1 MITFQEARK
10 IAEKLGLTPRV
21 GRRKENFYKYVH
33 KGVTV
38 LTTAVPH
45 GRGEFYLER
54 KFRDQLT
61 INAGQ
66 LSEAKKCPFGPKQF
80 RLHLVEIGLIP
91 EEEEEDEGETG
102 EE

>member
-1 MITFQEARK
+1 MITFQEARR
-10 IAEKLGLTPRV
+10 IAEKLGLTARV
-21 GRRKENFYKYVH
+21 GRRKENFYKYVY

-66 LSEAKKCPFGPKQF
+66 LGEAKKCPFGPEEL
-80 RLHLVEIGLIP
+80 RLHLVEIGLLP
-91 EEEEEDEGETG
+91 EEDGAD
-102 EE
+102 

>member
-1 MITFQEARK
+1 MITFQEARR

-21 GRRKENFYKYVH
+21 GRRKENFFKYVH
-33 KGVTV
+33 SGVTV

-61 INAGQ
+61 IDAGQ
-66 LSEAKKCPFGPKQF
+66 LGEAKKCPFGPEEF

-91 EEEEEDEGETG
+91 EEDGTD
-102 EE
+102 

>member
-10 IAEKLGLTPRV
+10 VAEKLGLTPRI

-33 KGVTV
+33 RGVTI

-54 KFRDQLT
+54 KFRDQLA
-61 INAGQ
+61 ISPGQ
-66 LSEAKKCPFGPKQF
+66 LIDAKKCPFGKEEYRQ
-80 RLHLVEIGLIP
+80 HLVGIGLVP
-91 EEEEEDEGETG
+91 EDEDESKSTDS
-102 EE
+102 E

>member
-1 MITFQEARK
+1 MITFQEARR

-33 KGVTV
+33 EGVTV

-45 GRGEFYLER
+45 GRGEFHLER

-61 INAGQ
+61 IDAEQ
-66 LSEAKKCPFGPKQF
+66 LQEAMKCPFGPEELRQ
-80 RLHLVEIGLIP
+80 HLTEIGLIP
-91 EEEEEDEGETG
+91 EEGNGVE
-102 EE
+102 

>member
-10 IAEKLGLTPRV
+10 IAEKLGLTPRI
-21 GRRKENFYKYVH
+21 GRRKENFYKYVYQ
-33 KGVTV
+33 GVTV

-54 KFRDQLT
+54 KFRAQLT

-66 LSEAKKCPFGPKQF
+66 FPAANKCPFRPEAF
-80 RLHLVEIGLIP
+80 RQHLADVGLIP
-91 EEEEEDEGETG
+91 EDGNGVE
-102 EE
+102 

>member
-33 KGVTV
+33 KGVTI

-54 KFRDQLT
+54 RFRDQLT

-66 LSEAKKCPFGPKQF
+66 LQEAKKCPFGPKEF
-80 RLHLVEIGLIP
+80 WKHLVEIGLIA
-91 EEEEEDEGETG
+91 EEEDQAEADSE
-102 EE
+102 

>member
-21 GRRKENFYKYVH
+21 GRRKENFYKYVYE
-33 KGVTV
+33 GVTV

-45 GRGEFYLER
+45 GRGEFHLER

-61 INAGQ
+61 IDAGQ
-66 LSEAKKCPFGPKQF
+66 LREAKKCPFGPEEF
-80 RLHLVEIGLIP
+80 RRHLAEIGLIS
-91 EEEEEDEGETG
+91 EEGSGAE
-102 EE
+102 